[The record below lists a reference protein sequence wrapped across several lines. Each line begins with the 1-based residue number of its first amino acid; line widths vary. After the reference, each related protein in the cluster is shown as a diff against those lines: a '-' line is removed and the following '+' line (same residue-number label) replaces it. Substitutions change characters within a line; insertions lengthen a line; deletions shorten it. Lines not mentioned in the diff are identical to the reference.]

1 VFRYELDRP
10 GWSPDWLDPEV
21 LDTLRSDLDARQ
33 VLEAEFVQLEED
45 QRVMQTEVMR
55 SGDTGCNL
63 PVNLRRLIE
72 NAQRKFAC
80 RPHKRGPTGEHECVG
95 RRRGLVGYR
104 CRSGFACLPACGAG
118 TQPPAPSSTLFPPM
132 HFMF

>member
-33 VLEAEFVQLEED
+33 VLEGEFVQLEED

-80 RPHKRGPTGEHECVG
+80 RPHKRGPTGE
-95 RRRGLVGYR
+95 RARGLGGLA
-104 CRSGFACLPACGAG
+104 CAACLLPCCLARLSA
-118 TQPPAPSSTLFPPM
+118 S
-132 HFMF
+132 